1 MNEDKIPTA
10 EELFEKK
17 FNDTEC
23 FLDYDKRGLKLIN
36 DVILEH
42 TKLHVEAALKAAAEN
57 AIAKETPAD
66 YGTAGGIWVDKKSIL
81 SAYPLENIK

>member
-1 MNEDKIPTA
+1 MSEDKIPTA

-42 TKLHVEAALKAAAEN
+42 TKLHVEAALN
-57 AIAKETPAD
+57 DVAKYVKEFEGSNVYD
-66 YGTAGGIWVDKKSIL
+66 YLIKNS
-81 SAYPLENIK
+81 YPNTKIK